1 MCFIATSNL
10 LTRQLVNSSTR
21 SYVTM
26 SSSQATCLLVN
37 SSTRLLVNLT
47 HLILEVNSLHAIAD
61 SRQYLIWNRVKRIAE
76 NSDREVVA
84 EDFDTVTFLAI
95 DASNVNHRYVHT
107 DVTDVLCLL
116 TIHQTV
122 AVGGCPNGGLSRQR
136 SRLELLQSHCHGRLF
151 PCENSLPC
159 HQLVRYA
166 AAGW

>member
-37 SSTRLLVNLT
+37 LSTRQLVNST
-47 HLILEVNSLHAIAD
+47 HLILEVNSLHTIAD
-61 SRQYLIWNRVKRIAE
+61 SRQYLIWNGVKRIAE
-76 NSDREVVA
+76 NGDREVVA
-84 EDFDTVTFLAI
+84 EDFNTITFLAI

-107 DVTDVLCLL
+107 DVADVLCLL

-122 AVGGCPNGGLSRQR
+122 AVAVAQMA
-136 SRLELLQSHCHGRLF
+136 
-151 PCENSLPC
+151 
-159 HQLVRYA
+159 V
-166 AAGW
+166 